1 MSHRFITLGCVLA
14 LLGGAL
20 LGCEVSVFGS
30 EPIQLAGGPTPTA
43 GSESGACGEPEE
55 TRRAR
60 ERLADGEPSS
70 GESSPCAYHCVI
82 TAGALTAESSA
93 TCPLLT
99 AGENGVFV
107 IDMSRADAVVARVE
121 VCDASVL
128 QLGDSA
134 GARHDGADDLATSHD
149 ASVVIRAGDL
159 DLLPAHDGGLSASHV
174 AGYVPESTG
183 GPSECV
189 TRTLELT
196 DSVVFLHD
204 LERGLCGTSML
215 RIDPP
220 TDTQGQ
226 PDSRWH
232 LSLGRTLDQAHT
244 GEPPPSVDL
253 CFL

>member
-1 MSHRFITLGCVLA
+1 MSSRALARALAVLVSA
-14 LLGGAL
+14 Q

-30 EPIQLAGGPTPTA
+30 EPIQLAGGPHPTVGGEA
-43 GSESGACGEPEE
+43 GACGEPEE
-55 TRRAR
+55 TRTAR

-82 TAGALTAESSA
+82 AGGALSAESAA
-93 TCPLLT
+93 TCPLVT
-99 AGENGVFV
+99 HGEDGVFV
-107 IDMSRADAVVARVE
+107 IDMTRADALVARIE
-121 VCDASVL
+121 VCDASTF
-128 QLGDSA
+128 QLADSA
-134 GARHDGADDLATSHD
+134 GARHDGADDPASGHD
-149 ASVVIRAGDL
+149 ASVVVHGGDL
-159 DLLPAHDGGLSASHV
+159 DLLPAHDGGLSFSHV
-174 AGYVPESTG
+174 TGYLPETTG
-183 GPSECV
+183 GPSECA

-220 TDTQGQ
+220 TDAQGS

-232 LSLGRTLDQAHT
+232 LVLGRTLDGARA
-244 GEPPPSVDL
+244 GEAPPSVDL